1 MTQEKKGRH
10 NGKGKR
16 ERKDQDTCQR
26 HWSVLNT
33 LPRLTYSLCEYS
45 YYSDA
50 DINTVFVSHYG
61 RNNKPGL
68 GV

>member
-1 MTQEKKGRH
+1 MGKEREK
-10 NGKGKR
+10 
-16 ERKDQDTCQR
+16 ERIRTR
-26 HWSVLNT
+26 ARGTGLFST
-33 LPRLTYSLCEYS
+33 SLPRLTYSLCEYS